1 MREEASAVCADVNI
15 CDREHPTIVLPADD
29 RNARPEAGLNRTGF
43 IGEPIPREDG
53 SDAPTQQ
60 VLPRAA

>member
-1 MREEASAVCADVNI
+1 V
-15 CDREHPTIVLPADD
+15 
-29 RNARPEAGLNRTGF
+29 NRTGF
-43 IGEPIPREDG
+43 IGEPILREDR